1 MKKLLNK
8 IYQKVFYFICINFY
22 YSRVTDL
29 YKNYENLNFK
39 DVYYEF
45 TSDINKGDKLIY
57 IGNKKLFL
65 TYGGNK

>member
-1 MKKLLNK
+1 MKKLSNK
-8 IYQKVFYFICINFY
+8 IYQKVFYFMCVNFY
-22 YSRVTDL
+22 NVRVMNL
-29 YKNYENLNFK
+29 YKNYENLNFG

-45 TSDINKGDKLIY
+45 TTDTHKGDKLIY

>member
-1 MKKLLNK
+1 MN
-8 IYQKVFYFICINFY
+8 
-22 YSRVTDL
+22 L
-29 YKNYENLNFK
+29 YKNYENLNFG

-45 TSDINKGDKLIY
+45 TTDTHKGDKLIY